1 MTTLSL
7 DPFLTSPDGPLRDL
21 VLELGQKSGRLE
33 GGLALETKASLVS
46 LLRTINSYYSN
57 LIEGHRTHLRLIEE
71 AVQGRIGA
79 TPGPARDLQLLHQA
93 HVSVQNLVES
103 QVAQGLSI
111 TRPVFVCGI
120 HRELYSRLPA
130 SMCVQATESRTRQVQ
145 FVPGELR
152 DDDVEVGRHV
162 PPPHEDIPGL
172 LGRFAQ
178 TYAPEKHQGDQKLI
192 AAAASHHRLTWIH
205 PFFDG
210 NGRVARLFTHAY
222 FMRIGLAGFGLWTV
236 SRGLAR
242 SVEEYKR
249 YLAGADSP
257 RRGDYDG
264 CGPLSQAGLTEF
276 RHYFLKTCIDQ
287 ADFMGQMLDQP
298 HLRRRILDYAERRS
312 KQLLPGLKPLHPEA
326 GRLLVEIYQAGE
338 LRKAEVPALIGMSE
352 RSAREIVKA
361 LLEEGLLV
369 AINQKAPL
377 RIGFPSHILEDY
389 FPTLCYRADTIR
401 GGELF
406 P

>member
-1 MTTLSL
+1 MSL
-7 DPFLTSPDGPLRDL
+7 ISMEPLLPAQDGPLRDL
-21 VLELGQKSGRLE
+21 ALELGQKSGRLE
-33 GGLALETKASLVS
+33 GGLAPETKGSLVT

-71 AVQGRIGA
+71 AVQGIIGEAPGA
-79 TPGPARDLQLLHQA
+79 TRDLQLLHQA
-93 HVSVQNLVES
+93 HVVVQRVVEQ
-103 QVAQGLSI
+103 QVGQGMNVTTPEFI
-111 TRPVFVCGI
+111 CGI

-130 SMCVQATESRTRQVQ
+130 SMRVQATAKGTRQVV
-145 FVPGELR
+145 FAPGELR

-162 PPPHEDIPGL
+162 PPSHADVLAL

-178 TYAPEKHQGDQKLI
+178 AYAPEKHQGDQKLI

-242 SVEEYKR
+242 SVDEYKQ

-257 RRGDYDG
+257 RRGDFDG
-264 CGPLSQAGLTEF
+264 RGPLSQVGLFEYC
-276 RHYFLKTCIDQ
+276 HYFLKTCVDQ
-287 ADFMGQMLDQP
+287 ADFMGQMLDLA

-312 KQLLPGLKPLHPEA
+312 KQLLPGLKPLHPGA
-326 GRLLVEIYQAGE
+326 GRLLVEIYQAGR
-338 LRKAEVPALIGMSE
+338 LGKSEVPLLLGLSE
-352 RSAREIVKA
+352 RTAREIVKT
-361 LLEEGLLV
+361 LLEEGLIEAV
-369 AINQKAPL
+369 NQKAPL
-377 RIGFPSHILEDY
+377 TIGFPSHVLDDY
-389 FPTLCYRADTIR
+389 FPALCYKADTVSA
-401 GGELF
+401 L
-406 P
+406 